1 MKEYT
6 TDKIRNVALVG
17 HQGAGKTSLVEALLF
32 NIGAINRL
40 GRIEDGTTVSD
51 WDEDEYEDYEDVWK
65 AVSEN
70 SSLVIMDQSAQARQQ
85 DEGGPPGDES
95 FTMNV
100 GDWLVVRTN
109 LTGGHERVFKIVGF
123 TKSFLNQLRGAYI
136 RSDVVTE
143 KDGFDT
149 NSSYIT
155 LLKFKE
161 GTSESSQDDLAK
173 DLEREFLPNGM
184 QTFIIKKELKNFLE
198 IFTNFFYLLEA
209 FLGLGLIVGI
219 AGLGI
224 ITIRSVAERRQ
235 QIGMLR
241 AIGFKRSMIWKSF
254 LIESSYIAILGI
266 LIGVALGI
274 ILGLRF
280 WLDAESGFE
289 GDFVIPWNT
298 IIPISLIAYVFTF
311 ICTIGPSRGAAKIN
325 PAEALRYI
333 G

>member
-1 MKEYT
+1 MGCSDEFFRES
-6 TDKIRNVALVG
+6 DFQL
-17 HQGAGKTSLVEALLF
+17 
-32 NIGAINRL
+32 
-40 GRIEDGTTVSD
+40 DD
-51 WDEDEYEDYEDVWK
+51 WDKDEYDSEEDAWK

-70 SSLVIMDQSAQARQQ
+70 SSLVIMDQMTQADLE
-85 DEGGPPGDES
+85 DEGGPPIDDA

-109 LTGGHERVFKIVGF
+109 LTGGHERVFRIVGF
-123 TKSFLNQLRGAYI
+123 TKSSLGQLRGAYV
-136 RSDVVTE
+136 RSDAVTE

-149 NSSYIT
+149 NSSFIT
-155 LLKFKE
+155 LLKYKE
-161 GTSESSQDDLAK
+161 GTSDDDQDALAK

-184 QTFIIKKELKNFLE
+184 QTFIIKKELESFLE
-198 IFTNFFYLLEA
+198 MFTNFFYLLEA

-280 WLDAESGFE
+280 YLDPESGFE
-289 GDFVIPWNT
+289 GDFIIPWNT
-298 IIPISLIAYVFTF
+298 IIPISVLAYASTF
-311 ICTIGPSRGAAKIN
+311 VCTIGPSKGAAKIN